1 MYGLGG
7 SNRLLSGV
15 IKSRIMSALIKCPK
29 CYRENPS
36 SARYCANCGND
47 LATTVKPSPNAPLRI
62 PEYPGS
68 FPFSTQPLDHALA
81 RLDAEKRKSVRK
93 TRTGLFLIFVGLL
106 FGLIPAVALYAG
118 LSLIGGG
125 GMIFLGMRGV
135 GAPHPRYAWGGVLA
149 VYDGAAF

>member
-1 MYGLGG
+1 MTVHSIHPMYGLGG
-7 SNRLLSGV
+7 SNRFLSGV
-15 IKSRIMSALIKCPK
+15 MQSRIMSALIKCPK

-81 RLDAEKRKSVRK
+81 HLDVEKRKSVRK
-93 TRTGLFLIFVGLL
+93 TRTWALPHIRRTIVRTDPCSCVVR
-106 FGLIPAVALYAG
+106 GLIAYWRG
-118 LSLIGGG
+118 SSDF
-125 GMIFLGMRGV
+125 FLV
-135 GAPHPRYAWGGVLA
+135 GEP
-149 VYDGAAF
+149 

>member
-1 MYGLGG
+1 
-7 SNRLLSGV
+7 
-15 IKSRIMSALIKCPK
+15 MSALIKCPK

-81 RLDAEKRKSVRK
+81 RLDAEKHKSVSK

-125 GMIFLGMRGV
+125 GLFFFVLWGFCGR
-135 GAPHPRYAWGGVLA
+135 PQRYAVGS
-149 VYDGAAF
+149 